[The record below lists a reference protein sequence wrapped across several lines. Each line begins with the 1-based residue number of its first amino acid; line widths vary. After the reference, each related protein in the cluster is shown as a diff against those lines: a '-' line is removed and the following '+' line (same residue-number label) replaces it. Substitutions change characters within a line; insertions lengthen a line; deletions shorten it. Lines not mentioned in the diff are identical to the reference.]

1 MRWPLKGWRA
11 GSGVASGVTE
21 TTSRNSSRGW
31 SDWGS
36 LIPQVISSSLIAAAL
51 VVVVMRVTGSASPPV
66 VVFDVVKYANAQRAL
81 ASRFLSGKGAEEVA
95 PLLIDVSKRTRAV
108 IHEVAGANAVVVIR
122 QAVVQ
127 GEMRDITDEVLT
139 RLGLPTNVPTADPT
153 RHVLEVA
160 PTLLGVGPLS
170 SDERR
175 VRPAGEQ
182 SATLP

>member
-1 MRWPLKGWRA
+1 MRWPLKGWRT
-11 GSGVASGVTE
+11 GSGMAPDVTA
-21 TTSRNSSRGW
+21 TTSRNNGCGW

-36 LIPQVISSSLIAAAL
+36 LIPQMISSSLMAAAL
-51 VVVVMRVTGSASPPV
+51 VVIVMRVTGSASPPV
-66 VVFDVVKYANAQRAL
+66 VVFDVIKLANAQRAL
-81 ASRFLSGKGAEEVA
+81 ASRFLSTKGADEVA
-95 PLLIDVSKRTRAV
+95 PLLMDVSKRTRAV
-108 IHEVAGANAVVVIR
+108 IHKVAGANTIVVIR

-175 VRPAGEQ
+175 SRPPGEQ